1 MSISGVTYT
10 TSSSETTASS
20 STDTLDKNT
29 FLKLFTTQLKNQD
42 PLNPMDSTAFTA
54 QLAQFSSL
62 EQLYNVN
69 TNLNNLI
76 TSQNTLLHGM
86 AVNLIGK
93 TVTTED
99 GSSGTV
105 TGISFDGDET
115 SVVLDSNKTVSLTD
129 ITKISS

>member
-1 MSISGVTYT
+1 MSISAVT
-10 TSSSETTASS
+10 
-20 STDTLDKNT
+20 STNTLDKNT
-29 FLKLFTTQLKNQD
+29 FLQLLATQLKNQD

-69 TNLNNLI
+69 TNLTSLM
-76 TSQNTLLHGM
+76 TSQNTLLHGT

-93 TVTTED
+93 TITTKD
-99 GSSGTV
+99 GTSGKV
-105 TGISFDGDET
+105 TGISFDGDNT
-115 SVVLDSNKTVSLTD
+115 NLVLDSNKTVSLTD